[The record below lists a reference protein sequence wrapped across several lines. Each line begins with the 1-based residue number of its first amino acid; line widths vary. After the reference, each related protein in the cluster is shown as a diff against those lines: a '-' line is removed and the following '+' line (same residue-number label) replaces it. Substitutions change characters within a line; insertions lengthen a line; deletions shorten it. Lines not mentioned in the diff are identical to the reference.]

1 MKKLGEEW
9 KQMTEDEKKKY
20 VDLAADDQKRYEKQT
35 EEFNR
40 LGYFFDKD
48 GVKSSEAA
56 KELKDLP
63 MDTVKPKKAINSLLF
78 YIKHNTEAFRKENP
92 DFKLTEMT
100 KKMSEIFNGLNDEEK

>member
-1 MKKLGEEW
+1 
-9 KQMTEDEKKKY
+9 
-20 VDLAADDQKRYEKQT
+20 
-35 EEFNR
+35 
-40 LGYFFDKD
+40 
-48 GVKSSEAA
+48 
-56 KELKDLP
+56 